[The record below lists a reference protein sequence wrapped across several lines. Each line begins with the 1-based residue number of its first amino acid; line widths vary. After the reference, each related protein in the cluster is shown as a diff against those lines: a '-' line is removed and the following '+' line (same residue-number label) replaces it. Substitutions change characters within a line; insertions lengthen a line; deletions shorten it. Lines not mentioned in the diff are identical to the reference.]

1 MGKLISTIINSI
13 EVYAQTCQRVN
24 SRVVDQPNPDI
35 WFQIHCCTQRL
46 SLFALQGSP
55 DALQEWIPL
64 SLCQLTELNIGNNI
78 LEEVPEVL
86 KELKALKKLHLFGNR
101 IQEIPPSL
109 YENLTNLAMLNLNNN
124 MIQVIAPE
132 IERLSNLEF
141 LGLRNNKIE
150 NIPVELCSLSKLSE
164 LHLTSNKLTTIPREL
179 RLLTNLTQLHLARNQ
194 ISELPESLY
203 KLRKLRI
210 LDVAGN
216 LLKFFPVNFN
226 ELMLEELYCEDNP
239 FLQKEPVESIQ
250 QEEVLSLKE
259 IAARFVMKE
268 LRNRQSCIQDL
279 IAHYPLVKS
288 LLSQGGRCALC
299 GQGFLNIWL
308 ECVKFVNLKKNF
320 VALSRNHVIPVRVLL
335 CSYNCFNQQG
345 HGYYGVALL

>member
-1 MGKLISTIINSI
+1 MADSVLVLRAIRGNAKSLNLNGKKLKQVPVSLEKLTSL
-13 EVYAQTCQRVN
+13 
-24 SRVVDQPNPDI
+24 
-35 WFQIHCCTQRL
+35 L
-46 SLFALQGSP
+46 SLQLKNNNIATLPVEMKALNN
-55 DALQEWIPL
+55 
-64 SLCQLTELNIGNNI
+64 LTELNIGNNI

-101 IQEIPPSL
+101 IQEIHPSL
-109 YENLTNLAMLNLNNN
+109 YGK
-124 MIQVIAPE
+124 
-132 IERLSNLEF
+132 LSNLEF

-164 LHLTSNKLTTIPREL
+164 LHLTSNKLTTIPQEL

-194 ISELPESLY
+194 ISELPE
-203 KLRKLRI
+203 
-210 LDVAGN
+210 VGTWVF
-216 LLKFFPVNFN
+216 LLSTRTRCFRSFMCFIYCKFN

-268 LRNRQSCIQDL
+268 LRNRQSCIRDL
-279 IAHYPLVKS
+279 IAQYPLVKS

-308 ECVKFVNLKKNF
+308 ECVKFENLKKVF
-320 VALSRNHVIPVRVLL
+320 CWSTFLQSSDLGQKEQAHLL
-335 CSYNCFNQQG
+335 DTDQQK
-345 HGYYGVALL
+345 

>member
-1 MGKLISTIINSI
+1 MADSVLVLRAIRGNAKSLNLNGKKLKQVPVSLEKLTSL
-13 EVYAQTCQRVN
+13 
-24 SRVVDQPNPDI
+24 
-35 WFQIHCCTQRL
+35 L
-46 SLFALQGSP
+46 SLQLKNNNIATLPVEMKALNNVSLICLLINQ
-55 DALQEWIPL
+55 LICLL
-64 SLCQLTELNIGNNI
+64 SLC
-78 LEEVPEVL
+78 
-86 KELKALKKLHLFGNR
+86 LF
-101 IQEIPPSL
+101 
-109 YENLTNLAMLNLNNN
+109 LAIYSFTINF
-124 MIQVIAPE
+124 VSP
-132 IERLSNLEF
+132 RLSNLEF

-164 LHLTSNKLTTIPREL
+164 LHLTSNKLTTIPQEL

-216 LLKFFPVNFN
+216 LLKVFPFN

-268 LRNRQSCIQDL
+268 LRNRQSCIRDL
-279 IAHYPLVKS
+279 IAQYPLVKS

-308 ECVKFVNLKKNF
+308 ECVKFENLKKNF